1 MFKRRF
7 LHNTLFVIPYFAQVY
22 LSNRISYR
30 SAVKCVVKRKK
41 SAFRSYAKLKIEIC
55 PQVVPFRKYCHI
67 LAPCNH
73 FPQQSFQSDRRCST
87 DNCCKLQ
94 AHRTLVAVTAL
105 GRLND
110 LCSFAFISSSPWEGT
125 YTTGA
130 HDYLTEQVVPQVW
143 LNHCSPSQSFATH
156 TTPDCSGSTSL
167 TSP

>member
-1 MFKRRF
+1 MSFSRQHTFRDSILCTSISQKRNQLLKCSKVRCKEEEE
-7 LHNTLFVIPYFAQVY
+7 
-22 LSNRISYR
+22 RIQIN
-30 SAVKCVVKRKK
+30 
-41 SAFRSYAKLKIEIC
+41 AKLKIEIC

-125 YTTGA
+125 YTTGT
-130 HDYLTEQVVPQVW
+130 HNYWTEQVV
-143 LNHCSPSQSFATH
+143 LCGCYAHICT
-156 TTPDCSGSTSL
+156 SGLVESL
-167 TSP
+167 